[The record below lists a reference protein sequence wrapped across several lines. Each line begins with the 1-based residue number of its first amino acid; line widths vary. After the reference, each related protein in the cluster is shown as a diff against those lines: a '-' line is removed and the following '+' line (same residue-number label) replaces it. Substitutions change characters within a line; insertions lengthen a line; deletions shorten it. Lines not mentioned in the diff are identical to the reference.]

1 MDNFDL
7 RKFLAEGKLYE
18 GVASTEEAMDKSS
31 TKMKMSELKA
41 KIRTEILAELTLNE
55 DDDIDFGIGGEET
68 QADVDFYEG
77 LEEATKDGDGKVPSK
92 DADTDIDIEDKE
104 EVEVDVEEKPKVSG
118 VDGEFL
124 DQLEDLKDEADAMG
138 DNKLERQIDN
148 TITYFTRQHIA
159 KDTNES
165 LELEEAYDE
174 LEENL
179 TKDQIQKKYNEMFGK
194 NPQTKFADVAKALNT
209 TEQEI
214 AAALFSLPMFETDEL
229 EEADDMALVADLEA
243 ELKEGYESLNE
254 DLTSALTALII
265 SIIAIPAIPITGA
278 LLMGLIDYLFNDL
291 PDQRAEAKSLRLYK
305 GPDKQEKVLTL
316 AKEIESKLSP
326 GKKKYLKTLVN
337 RVGAAKL
344 EDKAREYR
352 ELDRYAQSQK
362 LDENLTTDI
371 EAALKDLPIPSN
383 EIEEGYSEFQRAD
396 KGKKKTVARNKGEK
410 EVYGAGVKK
419 GEEIEKE
426 KLGESLEILKMKN
439 LTPAEIA
446 VVDDLT
452 ESINEGSIDLSKV
465 KNYAK
470 KGLMTLG
477 VIATLLGG
485 ANLTLQQ
492 KQDVVDTVKTE
503 IPSQN
508 QQDLKYMSDAY
519 TAHSLYLT
527 NKADIEKLAQTNSD
541 VDLLIKDSNFQNFD
555 KLDRVQDKI
564 TLGRS
569 NQDAIKVI
577 KAEYNLQEK
586 LNESLTFPLW
596 NKIK

>member
-18 GVASTEEAMDKSS
+18 EATSTEEAMDKPS

-41 KIRTEILAELTLNE
+41 KIRTEILAELQE
-55 DDDIDFGIGGEET
+55 GDINFDMSAGAEPE
-68 QADVDFYEG
+68 ADVYPVY
-77 LEEATKDGDGKVPSK
+77 EATKDGDGEVPSK

-104 EVEVDVEEKPKVSG
+104 EVEVDVEEKPKASG
-118 VDGEFL
+118 VDNEFL
-124 DQLEDLKDEADAMG
+124 DQLEDLKDEADAIG

-174 LEENL
+174 LEEN
-179 TKDQIQKKYNEMFGK
+179 
-194 NPQTKFADVAKALNT
+194 
-209 TEQEI
+209 
-214 AAALFSLPMFETDEL
+214 
-229 EEADDMALVADLEA
+229 DMALVADLEA
-243 ELKEGYESLNE
+243 DLK
-254 DLTSALTALII
+254 
-265 SIIAIPAIPITGA
+265 
-278 LLMGLIDYLFNDL
+278 
-291 PDQRAEAKSLRLYK
+291 
-305 GPDKQEKVLTL
+305 
-316 AKEIESKLSP
+316 
-326 GKKKYLKTLVN
+326 
-337 RVGAAKL
+337 
-344 EDKAREYR
+344 
-352 ELDRYAQSQK
+352 
-362 LDENLTTDI
+362 
-371 EAALKDLPIPSN
+371 
-383 EIEEGYSEFQRAD
+383 EGYSEFQRAD
-396 KGKKKTVARNKGEK
+396 KGKKKTVARNKGEE

-419 GEEIEKE
+419 GEEIEKK
-426 KLGESLEILKMKN
+426 KLRELLKTPNMKN